1 MLDRILDNETYRLNI
16 SNKAIERAKELSEND
31 SKMLKILNEKLIG

>member
-1 MLDRILDNETYRLNI
+1 LDI

-31 SKMLKILNEKLIG
+31 SKMIKVLNEKLRG